1 MPFDRPIYREIHCSV
16 SQSVAGIGG
25 LPSNA
30 LAFAGVPLTFDS
42 EILTFG

>member
-1 MPFDRPIYREIHCSV
+1 MSLASSIDRRLDSSV

-30 LAFAGVPLTFDS
+30 LTLAGVPLTFDS

>member
-1 MPFDRPIYREIHCSV
+1 MNVTQTVVI
-16 SQSVAGIGG
+16 VAGIGSGG

-30 LAFAGVPLTFDS
+30 LTLAGVPLTFDS